1 MMCLTT
7 CQTTA
12 TLFTPLTPCLPIH
25 VREQVGRTRAQ
36 LDSARASGH
45 GTEDTTP
52 GQAAEKPSEKKA
64 TTIDLQIKKNPNRF
78 ANQRNSSLPGLTG
91 LTGLLFKIYGE
102 LGQLGPCF
110 LGCLQRA
117 SQGRALQIQVSYYPL
132 SNLFEGNINAIHM
145 SPPS

>member
-1 MMCLTT
+1 MCIYMMCLTT

-91 LTGLLFKIYGE
+91 LTGLPLQNIWRTGTIGTMFPGMFAKSFT
-102 LGQLGPCF
+102 GQSPANPSL
-110 LGCLQRA
+110 L
-117 SQGRALQIQVSYYPL
+117 L
-132 SNLFEGNINAIHM
+132 STFE
-145 SPPS
+145 SV

>member
-1 MMCLTT
+1 
-7 CQTTA
+7 
-12 TLFTPLTPCLPIH
+12 
-25 VREQVGRTRAQ
+25 

-91 LTGLLFKIYGE
+91 LPLQNIWRTGTIGTMFPGMFAKSFTGQSPANPSLL
-102 LGQLGPCF
+102 
-110 LGCLQRA
+110 
-117 SQGRALQIQVSYYPL
+117 L
-132 SNLFEGNINAIHM
+132 STFE
-145 SPPS
+145 SV